1 MNFGKSNVQPV
12 KTKNFNRGGYS
23 WVDIFKLAMSFLV
36 VNIHTQTIT
45 NTTVPTFISCLLNS
59 AVPFFFMVTGFF
71 LGKKITTHDDTI
83 VFSRDVLLSSTRH
96 MLILYI
102 VWYLLYVPS
111 ILFFPGAK
119 DDSLFEIIVKIPV
132 AFLVT
137 GKYGYGTI
145 LWYILASLT
154 GIIIIFVLSRLKL
167 RLTTIFAISVI
178 LYILGIMLKSSGL
191 DTIISNTYLK
201 LYPNNDNGL
210 FKGFPFLMA
219 GVMIWKLRSNIC
231 KIWIAIT
238 LLVISS
244 ALAIKGVPI
253 YPYLFGVGF
262 LILSLS
268 LKSINI
274 PNSIEIRKISTL
286 VYLSHVYIYLFF
298 FHFSAMLGYSMN
310 YLSLSIPTFLVCC
323 ILGYLIIRLSNN
335 EKFRLL
341 NYLY

>member
-23 WVDIFKLAMSFLV
+23 WVDVFKLAMSFLV

-45 NTTVPTFISCLLNS
+45 NTTVPPFISFLLNS

-191 DTIISNTYLK
+191 DTIISNTYF
-201 LYPNNDNGL
+201 N
-210 FKGFPFLMA
+210 
-219 GVMIWKLRSNIC
+219 S
-231 KIWIAIT
+231 
-238 LLVISS
+238 
-244 ALAIKGVPI
+244 
-253 YPYLFGVGF
+253 
-262 LILSLS
+262 S
-268 LKSINI
+268 LKI
-274 PNSIEIRKISTL
+274 
-286 VYLSHVYIYLFF
+286 
-298 FHFSAMLGYSMN
+298 
-310 YLSLSIPTFLVCC
+310 
-323 ILGYLIIRLSNN
+323 
-335 EKFRLL
+335 
-341 NYLY
+341 